1 MPLLPVLGRQIS
13 VSLRSVWPT
22 WQVPGQTEIRTETL
36 SAPPPLPSRSP
47 HRAASGC
54 GRRSPSGV
62 TTQRKESG
70 ETTWRD
76 QEDLPGGLS
85 KRADTRTQMEQI
97 KPGKASN

>member
-1 MPLLPVLGRQIS
+1 MCFKYFLIF
-13 VSLRSVWPT
+13 
-22 WQVPGQTEIRTETL
+22 L
-36 SAPPPLPSRSP
+36 S
-47 HRAASGC
+47 
-54 GRRSPSGV
+54 
-62 TTQRKESG
+62 RKESG